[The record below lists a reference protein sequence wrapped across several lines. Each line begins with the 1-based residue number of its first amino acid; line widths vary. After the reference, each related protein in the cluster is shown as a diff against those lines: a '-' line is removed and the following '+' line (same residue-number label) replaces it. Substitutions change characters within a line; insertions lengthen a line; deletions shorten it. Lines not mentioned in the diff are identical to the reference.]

1 MSLFTRFLL
10 YSSVTKLFLL
20 LKKPLADQKLK
31 QMNKTLSK
39 VIFSFL
45 PAVFILIGFL
55 YVLIGIQP
63 ELIFHHN
70 QPAFIVSSV
79 FVSPFLKYP
88 GGLAELATNFIMQ
101 AFYYKVFGAVVFFTL
116 VFIIGW
122 IMLLLINSV
131 INSNINRLWAFIPI
145 IFSIALANNYNFPFS
160 IIVSVAFLVLMLF
173 VLQKTGKGLISS
185 LCIFTIG
192 AVAVYWFAG
201 SGFMLLFSASS
212 FFVSHTKKSWQK
224 VVYFL
229 YIPVF
234 AFIFPILISNYW
246 VAVPL
251 NDQYFYYYPQKVGL
265 ILYELSVFG
274 IIFLLCIPILLA
286 AANTSAF
293 FQLKGNKTATTK
305 PVFSIAK
312 TIFALLVVIS
322 TFVFSHI
329 KTYNHDAKKII
340 QADYFCFNN
349 NAEQT
354 ANAAKSTYKYNFSAN
369 LNYNLVMSKTDK
381 LTDNFFGFMQIKGNE
396 ALHPDIDF
404 ATELSFISADFYYNL
419 GFISEAR
426 HWAYETLVYYPY
438 SLRAMQNLVKIHLVL
453 GEYKA
458 AERTLKTLEK
468 GFIDRDFVKE
478 YMPYI
483 IDTTLIQSNSELMEK
498 RSFIPAACELN
509 HTIEG
514 RFRELLEANS
524 NNKNAYEFLMLY
536 YLTNADFENFMELY
550 KDAGK
555 FFEKIPAIYEE
566 AILMNA
572 ERNGLILPSEIKI
585 SAETQKRFN
594 NFMHQLE
601 QYKGKTRLARNSL
614 YPEFGKTYMYFLKFV
629 YPNIIE
635 TEIISDEGD
644 YPSI

>member
-1 MSLFTRFLL
+1 
-10 YSSVTKLFLL
+10 
-20 LKKPLADQKLK
+20 
-31 QMNKTLSK
+31 MNKTLSK

-55 YVLIGIQP
+55 YILIGIQP
-63 ELIFHHN
+63 ELIFHHK

-88 GGLAELATNFIMQ
+88 GGLAELAANFIMQ
-101 AFYYKVFGAVVFFTL
+101 AFYYKVFGTVVFFTL

-122 IMLLLINSV
+122 IMFLLINS
-131 INSNINRLWAFIPI
+131 ILNSNINRLWAFIPI
-145 IFSIALANNYNFPFS
+145 TFSIALANNYNLPFS
-160 IIVSVAFLVLMLF
+160 IIVSVAFLVLMLL
-173 VLQKTGKGLISS
+173 VLQKTGKGIISS

-224 VVYFL
+224 VMYLF
-229 YIPVF
+229 YIAGF
-234 AFIFPILISNYW
+234 TFIIPILISNYW
-246 VAVPL
+246 VAVSL
-251 NDQYFYYYPQKVGL
+251 KDQYFYFYPQTEGL
-265 ILYELSVFG
+265 MLYEFSVFG
-274 IIFLLCIPILLA
+274 IIHLLCIPILLA
-286 AANTSAF
+286 TAHISAF
-293 FQLKGNKTATTK
+293 FQLKGNKIATTK

-312 TIFALLVVIS
+312 TIFVISVVIS
-322 TFVFSHI
+322 TFIFSHI

-340 QADYFCFNN
+340 QADYFCYNN
-349 NAEQT
+349 NSEQT
-354 ANAAKSTYKYNFSAN
+354 ANAATTTYKYNFSAN

-404 ATELSFISADFYYNL
+404 ASELSFISADFYYNL

-426 HWAYETLVYYPY
+426 HWAYEALVYYPY

-468 GFIDRDFVKE
+468 GLINKDFVKE
-478 YMPYI
+478 YMPYL
-483 IDTTLIQSNSELMEK
+483 IDTTLIQSNGELMEK
-498 RSFIPAACELN
+498 RSLIPAESELN

-524 NNKNAYEFLMLY
+524 NNKKAYEFLMLY

-550 KDAGK
+550 IDVGK

-566 AILMNA
+566 ALLMNA
-572 ERNGLILPSEIKI
+572 ERNGQTLPSEIKI
-585 SAETQKRFN
+585 SAETQNRYN
-594 NFMHQLE
+594 IFMHQLE
-601 QYKGKTRLARNSL
+601 QNNGKTRLARNSL

-635 TEIISDEGD
+635 TEIISNEGD
-644 YPSI
+644 YPPI